1 MKIPYGSSK
10 LEFTLISDK
19 IIEFLPG
26 KTHTAL
32 PDENM
37 IVRNA
42 INQDFDWKNINIAPE
57 TTIGI
62 GINDQSRP
70 IPHHILLPE
79 IIDFLLK
86 LGAKKENITF
96 FIATG
101 THKPVK
107 ENLFSLIV
115 DKQIS
120 QNFKIVSHDCDD
132 RQNLL
137 KIGVTTRNTPVLVN
151 KSYYKSDLKIVVGN
165 IESHHFMGFSG
176 GFKTA
181 SVGLTSRETIT
192 SNHNLL
198 SDPNTKMGLF
208 SSNPMRREVEE
219 IGNMIGVDLALNV
232 VIGTDKKILA
242 CYWGPPEE
250 VVRKG
255 ISYIRDQIQLDLGDV
270 LHQFDLVIA
279 SPGGYPKDINFYQ
292 SQKALT
298 HACLFAKPG
307 GKIILVAECRDG
319 FGSDKFENFIS
330 SRSTPEEVIKD
341 FESKDFE
348 IGPHKAYQLAKQV
361 MEHEIYLISSM
372 GLEEVECL
380 KLKYLANT
388 HSAMNEVLSKSPN
401 DAKIAVLPY
410 ATHTMPK
417 IME

>member
-1 MKIPYGSSK
+1 
-10 LEFTLISDK
+10 
-19 IIEFLPG
+19 
-26 KTHTAL
+26 
-32 PDENM
+32 
-37 IVRNA
+37 
-42 INQDFDWKNINIAPE
+42 
-57 TTIGI
+57 
-62 GINDQSRP
+62 
-70 IPHHILLPE
+70 
-79 IIDFLLK
+79 
-86 LGAKKENITF
+86 
-96 FIATG
+96 
-101 THKPVK
+101 
-107 ENLFSLIV
+107 
-115 DKQIS
+115 
-120 QNFKIVSHDCDD
+120 
-132 RQNLL
+132 
-137 KIGVTTRNTPVLVN
+137 
-151 KSYYKSDLKIVVGN
+151 
-165 IESHHFMGFSG
+165 
-176 GFKTA
+176 
-181 SVGLTSRETIT
+181 
-192 SNHNLL
+192 
-198 SDPNTKMGLF
+198 MGLF

-242 CYWGPPEE
+242 CFWGPPEE

-255 ISYIRDQIQLDLGDV
+255 ISYIRDHIQLDLGDV